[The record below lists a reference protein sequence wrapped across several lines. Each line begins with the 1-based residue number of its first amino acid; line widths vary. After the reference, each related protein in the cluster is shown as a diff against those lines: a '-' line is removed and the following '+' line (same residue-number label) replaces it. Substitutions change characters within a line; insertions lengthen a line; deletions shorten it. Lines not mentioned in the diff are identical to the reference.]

1 MNITSA
7 KPSKPY
13 TYYMYLMDDPSLKS
27 LSLEDNVYF
36 IVRDIFANA
45 FNTDMCY
52 EANEFNALLTN
63 NTYISDRASNFQYAN
78 VLYQP
83 KYVNKLSTWLNH
95 ITITD
100 FNIITKEELF
110 ECEYDTH
117 MELDVWWEHFTK
129 LRDEITERCYAI
141 NELENELN

>member
-1 MNITSA
+1 MNSTQSD
-7 KPSKPY
+7 KHV
-13 TYYMYLMDDPSLKS
+13 YYMYLMDDPSLKS

-36 IVRDIFANA
+36 TIRDIFANA

-52 EANEFNALLTN
+52 EANEFNALLTKD
-63 NTYISDRASNFQYAN
+63 THISDRTSNFQYAN

-83 KYVNKLSTWLNH
+83 KYINKLSTWLNN
-95 ITITD
+95 ITISD
-100 FNIITKEELF
+100 FDIITKLELF

-117 MELDVWWEHFTK
+117 MELDVWCEHFTK